1 MNERIKEIRKQ
12 AGLSQTEFADRI
24 GLTKNF
30 ISLVET
36 GGRAPSDRTIS
47 DICRE
52 FGVNEAWLR
61 TGVGEPHRQRGR
73 EEELMALTRTLFAD
87 RPDSFRTRLITA
99 LLRIEPESP
108 EWEIFERLYER
119 IAAENKR
126 PGT

>member
-1 MNERIKEIRKQ
+1 MNERIKRLRLELGLTQ
-12 AGLSQTEFADRI
+12 AQFGEKIKLSQ
-24 GLTKNF
+24 NF
-30 ISLVET
+30 VWMIEKGT
-36 GGRAPSDRTIS
+36 RAPSDRTIS

-126 PGT
+126 SGT